1 MRLTSYFFDI
11 TTKLIDSFTQVC
23 YPLTR
28 FFDRQLFAGV
38 FTKTKCGGHAKV
50 FDTIREDIY
59 SVFDR
64 DPAARS
70 VLEIIFCYPG
80 LHVVW
85 FYRIA
90 HWFWTREFYFLGR
103 LTSHL
108 GRFLTGIEIHPGA
121 QIGKKFFID
130 HGMGVVIGETA
141 EIGDNVTLY
150 HGVTLG
156 GVTWDKVKRHP
167 TIGDNVVI
175 GSGAKVLGPFT
186 VGSGAKIGS
195 NSVVVKEVPQNSSV
209 VGIPGRVVMQ
219 QEPKVEEKR
228 PDLEHGKMPDP
239 EAKAISCLFDQ
250 IRALE
255 KKVEGLTDKLEKAE
269 PKPAIKVA
277 AKTSSLATKV
287 PAKVTV
293 KARATVKRKS
303 TSRSATAKPPAVK
316 PGGKVTSSARTRKV
330 EKNEA

>member
-1 MRLTSYFFDI
+1 MFN
-11 TTKLIDSFTQVC
+11 K
-23 YPLTR
+23 
-28 FFDRQLFAGV
+28 
-38 FTKTKCGGHAKV
+38 
-50 FDTIREDIY
+50 IREDIY

-80 LHVVW
+80 LHAVW

-90 HWFWTREFYFLGR
+90 HWFWTHELYFLGR
-103 LTSHL
+103 FTSHI

-167 TIGDNVVI
+167 TVEDNVVI
-175 GSGAKVLGPFT
+175 GSGSKVLGPFT
-186 VGSGAKIGS
+186 VGKGAKIGS
-195 NSVVVKEVPQNSSV
+195 NSVVVKEVPPSATV

-219 QEPKVEEKR
+219 QDKKVDQEER
-228 PDLEHGKMPDP
+228 PDLEHGNLPDP

-255 KKVEGLTDKLEKAE
+255 QKVQDLSSRLEKAE
-269 PKPAIKVA
+269 AKPA
-277 AKTSSLATKV
+277 AKTAVRRSTASKASGTKTADKKSSGAT
-287 PAKVTV
+287 
-293 KARATVKRKS
+293 RSRK
-303 TSRSATAKPPAVK
+303 K
-316 PGGKVTSSARTRKV
+316 
-330 EKNEA
+330 EKSEA